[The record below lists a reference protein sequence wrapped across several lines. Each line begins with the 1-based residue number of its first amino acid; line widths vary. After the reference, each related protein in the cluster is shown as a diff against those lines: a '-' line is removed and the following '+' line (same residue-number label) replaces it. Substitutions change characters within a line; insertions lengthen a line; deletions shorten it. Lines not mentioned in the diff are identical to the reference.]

1 MKKPRKSNAT
11 ISELITAECASVG
24 YVYIS
29 CTWWSGRLE
38 YNYRFVGPG
47 RWGGM
52 GNEQNFG
59 CKSVDDN
66 WDGLNVYSVVKV
78 GSGSESGIITDDSE
92 TF

>member
-1 MKKPRKSNAT
+1 
-11 ISELITAECASVG
+11 
-24 YVYIS
+24 
-29 CTWWSGRLE
+29 
-38 YNYRFVGPG
+38 
-47 RWGGM
+47 M